1 MRTTSS
7 VTRSLRST
15 THQTVNMVVF
25 FIKVMKNT
33 CLKGRALMQ
42 MYRGGEKRE
51 FATGYTVLKSR
62 K

>member
-1 MRTTSS
+1 MTTSA
-7 VTRSLRST
+7 TRSLRST

-33 CLKGRALMQ
+33 CLKG
-42 MYRGGEKRE
+42 GEKRE
-51 FATGYTVLKSR
+51 FVTGYTVLKSR